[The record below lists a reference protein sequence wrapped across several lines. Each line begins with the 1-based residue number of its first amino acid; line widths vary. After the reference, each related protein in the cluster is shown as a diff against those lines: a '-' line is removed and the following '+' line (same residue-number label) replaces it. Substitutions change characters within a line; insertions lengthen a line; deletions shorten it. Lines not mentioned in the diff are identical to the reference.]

1 MALSNYKGEE
11 VINSIIIKKGKK
23 TYDKKWMPRTV
34 FNDPQGKDAY
44 IIGNGESR
52 KDFDLYSLPQD
63 TYGCNAL
70 YRDYA
75 PDFLFV
81 VDRFMY
87 KEIAES
93 GYGEKNIVYTNL
105 NNMQKFGGSS
115 HLIPNNPH
123 RGAGTTAM
131 HTAIHDGHTNLIC
144 IGFDCGEDAPN
155 NNVYKDTNCYNDSNT
170 VVHQT
175 VWGRQIYQLMQ
186 ANPQVQ
192 WMFVG
197 GNPYAQF
204 FDLDNCR
211 QWSYNELSTHIN
223 NTNEDTQSN

>member
-1 MALSNYKGEE
+1 MALSDYKGEE
-11 VINSIIIKKGKK
+11 IIDSVIIKQGTK
-23 TYDKKWMPRTV
+23 TYDRKWMPRTV

-70 YRDYA
+70 YRDYEA
-75 PDFLFV
+75 DYLIV
-81 VDRFMY
+81 VDQLMY
-87 KEIAES
+87 KEVVQSE
-93 GYGEKNIVYTNL
+93 YGEKNTVYTNR
-105 NNMQKFGGSS
+105 NNMKKYGGIS
-115 HLIPNNPH
+115 HLIPHNPH

-131 HTAIHDGHTNLIC
+131 HIAIHDGHTNLIC
-144 IGFDCGEDAPN
+144 IGFDCNEDAPN
-155 NNVYKDTNCYNDSNT
+155 NNVYKDTNCYNDSKT
-170 VVHQT
+170 IVHQT
-175 VWGRQIYQLMQ
+175 VWGRQIYQLIE

-192 WMFVG
+192 WTFVG

-211 QWSYNELSTHIN
+211 QWSYNELSTHISKN
-223 NTNEDTQSN
+223 DEDTQSN